1 MFSVVIPLYNK
12 ELSIKKTIQSVLN
25 QSFEDFEILVV
36 NDGST
41 DNSLEII
48 KGIKDYRIKII
59 EQQNG
64 GVSRARNKGIKEAKY
79 DWIALLD
86 ADDLWEIDKLE
97 KQSKLLLNNPDLFW
111 CFAAYKIKKL
121 NKDKVVDY
129 KNVEII
135 DDAIDAIAQGAVVQ
149 TSSVVIKKSVFK
161 DQKLLFNTKYSN
173 SEDREV
179 WYKLA
184 CMYPMV
190 GYINKPLSSY
200 VIFISSS
207 LTSVANEN
215 IEMPF
220 LSMKDR
226 MKDITNLISQDRAE
240 KLHRFI
246 AAFNK
251 KALLSKWV
259 YSSSRIFKKIQLNI
273 HFSAFQVFLL
283 RRSANFPF
291 IFKRIIF
298 EGILIFRS
306 FFNSTNIFLDKRRKY
321 DV

>member
-41 DNSLEII
+41 DNSLEIV
-48 KGIKDYRIKII
+48 KGFKDDRIRII
-59 EQQNG
+59 DKENG
-64 GVSRARNKGIKEAKY
+64 GVSSARNKGIKEAKY
-79 DWIALLD
+79 EWIAFLD

-111 CFAAYKIKKL
+111 CFAAYKIKKS
-121 NKDKVVDY
+121 NKGKVIDY

-161 DQKLLFNTKYSN
+161 NQKLLFNTKYNN

-215 IEMPF
+215 IETPF
-220 LSMKDR
+220 LSMKNR
-226 MKDITNLISQDRAE
+226 MKEITNLIPQHRAE
-240 KLHRFI
+240 KLFTFI
-246 AAFNK
+246 DAFNK
-251 KALLSKWV
+251 KAILSKWV
-259 YSSSRIFKKIQLNI
+259 YASPRVFKSIPLNM
-273 HFSAFQVFLL
+273 HFNSFQVFLFN
-283 RRSANFPF
+283 SSVNSPF

-298 EGILIFRS
+298 EGIILSHS
-306 FFNSTNIFLDKRRKY
+306 FFNYVSIFLDKNGKY
-321 DV
+321 GV

>member
-12 ELSIKKTIQSVLN
+12 ELSIKKTIHSVLD

-41 DNSLEII
+41 DKSLEIV
-48 KGIKDYRIKII
+48 KGIQDDRIKII
-59 EQQNG
+59 DQQNA
-64 GVSRARNKGIKEAKY
+64 GVSSARNRGIKEAKF

-86 ADDLWEIDKLE
+86 ADDLWETNKLE
-97 KQSKLLLNNPDLFW
+97 KQSMLLINNPDLFW
-111 CFAAYKIKKL
+111 CFAAYKIKKS
-121 NKDKVVDY
+121 DRYKVIDY

-135 DDAIDAIAQGAVVQ
+135 DDAIDAIAKGAVIQ
-149 TSSVVIKKSVFK
+149 TSSVVINKSVFK
-161 DQKLLFNTKYSN
+161 DEKLLFSTKYNN

-184 CMYPMV
+184 CLYPRV

-200 VIFISSS
+200 VIFVSSS

-215 IEMPF
+215 KEMPF
-220 LSMKDR
+220 LSMKNR
-226 MKDITNLISQDRAE
+226 MKETANLISQDRAE
-240 KLHRFI
+240 KLFRFI
-246 AAFNK
+246 DAFNK
-251 KALLSKWV
+251 KAILSKWV
-259 YSSSRIFKKIQLNI
+259 YSAPKVFKNIPLNM
-273 HFSAFQVFLL
+273 HFNSAQVFLL
-283 RRSANFPF
+283 NNSVNFPF

-298 EGILIFRS
+298 EGIMVSQSL
-306 FFNSTNIFLDKRRKY
+306 FNYIGNFSDKNWKH